1 MIDIDILRYAQRSS
15 RDCNPVCVWGAASA
29 ASPSSATDA
38 TTNVHYLVLAVQPPL
53 RIMVLV
59 SDLMPI
65 LPVEFNVHILIKVI
79 IS

>member
-29 ASPSSATDA
+29 AGPSSATDA
-38 TTNVHYLVLAVQPPL
+38 TMNVHYSVLTVQLSL

-59 SDLMPI
+59 SDLIPI
-65 LPVEFNVHILIKVI
+65 LPVKFNVLFF
-79 IS
+79 